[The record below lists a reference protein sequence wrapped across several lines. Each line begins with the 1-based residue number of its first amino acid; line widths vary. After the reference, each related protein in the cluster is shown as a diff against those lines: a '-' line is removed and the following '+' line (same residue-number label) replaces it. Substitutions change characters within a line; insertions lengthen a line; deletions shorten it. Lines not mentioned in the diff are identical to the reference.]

1 MNLKSEKLARNKFRT
16 LQNENFRQSLILYL
30 RCSTFHQ
37 KPQKLGRDRRF
48 SKNNPPLYVIQ
59 IFPTNKFTRSKISS
73 FWKINKKLEEKD
85 ISIIIPFKRKQPSF
99 LIYIYTCYAKRTIYP
114 VFWQGGTDLEKMQAF
129 CNAHRK
135 KSRG

>member
-85 ISIIIPFKRKQPSF
+85 ISIIIPFKRKQPPF
-99 LIYIYTCYAKRTIYP
+99 LIYIYIY
-114 VFWQGGTDLEKMQAF
+114 VL
-129 CNAHRK
+129 RK
-135 KSRG
+135 TNYLSCLLTRRNRFRKDASFL

>member
-37 KPQKLGRDRRF
+37 KLGRDRRF

-73 FWKINKKLEEKD
+73 F
-85 ISIIIPFKRKQPSF
+85 
-99 LIYIYTCYAKRTIYP
+99 
-114 VFWQGGTDLEKMQAF
+114 
-129 CNAHRK
+129 
-135 KSRG
+135 

>member
-59 IFPTNKFTRSKISS
+59 IFPTNKFTRSKCRG
-73 FWKINKKLEEKD
+73 NKKLEEKD
-85 ISIIIPFKRKQPSF
+85 ISIIIPFKRKQPPF
-99 LIYIYTCYAKRTIYP
+99 LIYIYIY
-114 VFWQGGTDLEKMQAF
+114 VL
-129 CNAHRK
+129 RK
-135 KSRG
+135 TNYLSCLLTRRNRFRKDASFL